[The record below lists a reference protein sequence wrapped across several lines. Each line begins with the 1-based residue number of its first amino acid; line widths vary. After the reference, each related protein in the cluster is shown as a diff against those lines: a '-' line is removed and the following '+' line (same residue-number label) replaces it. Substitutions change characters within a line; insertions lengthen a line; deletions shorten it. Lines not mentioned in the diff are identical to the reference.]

1 MISLRLTKRQVYDN
15 LGVVVICVVELRVT
29 KGCECMKSIDVLI
42 QDQSFSESFSLH
54 EALLYACQDA
64 DEGSA
69 AFAFVTAAG
78 AKLYLEDQLFLNMI
92 GRGQFK
98 LVVGLDA
105 ITDPAALSKL
115 GQLES
120 DYSNLEVLAF
130 LNDTPNSIFHPK
142 CTWFKHSD
150 GGTVVVG
157 SGNLT
162 VGGLRRNRE
171 VFAVL
176 EVSIDEINKLQDQWN
191 RWLSES
197 SSLLYPVDDPAVL
210 ERAAQNRRLRTFVR
224 SAVQE
229 VEANTEIT
237 VTTADE
243 IDDDAIDWSYADNS
257 EVLFAEIPRAGNRWN
272 QAGFDKETFMTFFG
286 ATPGNN
292 NHRILLR
299 QVNEDRSLSEIEKR
313 LSVSVKSQNYR
324 FELAAASQLPYPNA
338 GRPIAVFVRISTRMF
353 LYMLVMPDHTH
364 HEALNTWLQENWE
377 GGSRPM
383 KRIVRPC
390 SQVHSLLSDL
400 GIADYQHISQ
410 QGNLD
415 GPDAH

>member
-1 MISLRLTKRQVYDN
+1 MIPLVRPLIAKKNYETA
-15 LGVVVICVVELRVT
+15 
-29 KGCECMKSIDVLI
+29 KGCESMKSIDILI

-98 LVVGLDA
+98 LIVGLDA

-142 CTWFKHSD
+142 CTWFKNSD

-229 VEANTEIT
+229 SGTNTEIT
-237 VTTADE
+237 ATTAYE
-243 IDDDAIDWSYADNS
+243 IDDDATDWSYADNS
-257 EVLFAEIPRAGNRWN
+257 EVLLAELPKGGSRWN
-272 QAGFDKETFMTFFG
+272 QAGFSKETFITFFG
-286 ATPGNN
+286 ATPGNIS
-292 NHRILLR
+292 HRILLR
-299 QVNEDRSLSEIEKR
+299 QVKDDQSLSEIENR
-313 LSVSVKSQNYR
+313 PSVTVKSKNYR
-324 FELAAASQLPYPNA
+324 FELAAASHLPYPDV
-338 GRPIAVFVRISTRMF
+338 GKPIVVFVKISTRMF
-353 LYMLVMPDHTH
+353 LYMLVMPGHAQ
-364 HEALNTWLQENWE
+364 HEALDTWLQENWE

-383 KRIVRPC
+383 KQIVRPS
-390 SQVHSLLSDL
+390 SQVHNLLSDL
-400 GIADYQHISQ
+400 GIAKYQHISQ
-410 QGNLD
+410 QANVD